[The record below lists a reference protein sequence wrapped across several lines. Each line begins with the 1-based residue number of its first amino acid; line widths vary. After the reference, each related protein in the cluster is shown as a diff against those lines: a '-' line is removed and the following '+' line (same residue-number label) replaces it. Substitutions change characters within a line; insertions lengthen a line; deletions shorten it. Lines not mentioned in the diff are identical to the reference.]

1 VHARSTHSE
10 QRGGRACKDTHSEY
24 TGHTECSSDT
34 FSCIK
39 SENMVLPTR
48 QAPGQSQQV
57 VAADAAGAAL
67 LVLLGVYTRT
77 TPPV

>member
-1 VHARSTHSE
+1 
-10 QRGGRACKDTHSEY
+10 
-24 TGHTECSSDT
+24 
-34 FSCIK
+34 
-39 SENMVLPTR
+39 MVLPTR